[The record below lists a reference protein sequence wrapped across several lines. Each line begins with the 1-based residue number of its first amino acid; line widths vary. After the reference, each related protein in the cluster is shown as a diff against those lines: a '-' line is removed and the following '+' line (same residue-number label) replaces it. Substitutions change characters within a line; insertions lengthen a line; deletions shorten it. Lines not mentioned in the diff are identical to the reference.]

1 MAKIKRPTLRYYA
14 RFKEDYGYLR
24 AVIRY
29 KERRKYITTP
39 LIIAKG
45 QLDRLDTSGHIIM
58 MNREDIV
65 LENHLKEFT
74 AYIWETVTP
83 LIDSGRFADITS
95 AELSAAILDTFKKKE
110 EERRMRNRAV
120 LDIINK
126 RQQRITYTIEQWL
139 ELTKKLRSML
149 PPEELKRLWEKGG
162 ESNGKL

>member
-1 MAKIKRPTLRYYA
+1 MAKLKRPTLRYYA

-95 AELSAAILDTFKKKE
+95 AELSAAILDMFKKK
-110 EERRMRNRAV
+110 RKNAA
-120 LDIINK
+120 
-126 RQQRITYTIEQWL
+126 
-139 ELTKKLRSML
+139 
-149 PPEELKRLWEKGG
+149 
-162 ESNGKL
+162 